1 MRTPPKMYKQQDLAD
16 TLSKQIETKNT
27 ITPNLNGSD
36 EFENVEIIESTTLTE
51 TFISTTTSETTNSII
66 YPGTNKLY

>member
-27 ITPNLNGSD
+27 ITNQMKQ
-36 EFENVEIIESTTLTE
+36 EIEYLE
-51 TFISTTTSETTNSII
+51 RMEQL
-66 YPGTNKLY
+66 KLAEE